1 MKVAVQNEC
10 PESRSRR
17 EDTLQKRTTGFT
29 VTRLVGPL
37 SWMLVVLLAPALT
50 SAQTGPPPPLMPR
63 GLINREAG
71 VSPGYVLFGPLRSS
85 STYLIDNDGRVVH
98 EWKGQY
104 AGGGGYLLENGNLL
118 RMGRDPDALHFR
130 AGGVSGYLQ
139 EVDWE
144 GRVVW
149 EWKLSDERRILHH
162 DIKPLANGN
171 ILALAW
177 EAKSREKV
185 LRAGRRPETAPEQGL
200 HVDWVLEIEP
210 VRPRGAKIV
219 WEWHVWDHLVQDRD
233 PNAPH
238 YGDPAK
244 YAGRLDLNAVAA
256 VPTVNPRQLAQLQAL
271 GYVPEEAVPADL
283 EADFLHVNSI
293 DHHAELDQFVLSV
306 PALGEIWVI
315 DHSTSTAQAAGSGRD
330 LGRGWGPAPAP
341 LLPARRAL
349 GPEGLPRR
357 GQPHDLQQRP
367 QPARRPA
374 VDRRRDHAST
384 EDGRDLRNR
393 GRRALRAR
401 RPRLEL
407 APARGPLL
415 SLRVGRRATRERQH
429 HRLLR
434 DRRNFPRGHCGGKG
448 RLGVPK
454 PLQRERPPRGRIRA
468 PARHRRGALRRL
480 PGQPDPARPA
490 GPPGPQSR
498 APEPAARLG
507 GGGGGRR
514 RLISARTA
522 SRSYRSILRIS

>member
-1 MKVAVQNEC
+1 
-10 PESRSRR
+10 
-17 EDTLQKRTTGFT
+17 
-29 VTRLVGPL
+29 
-37 SWMLVVLLAPALT
+37 MLVVLLAPALT
-50 SAQTGPPPPLMPR
+50 SGQTGPPPPLMPR
-63 GLINREAG
+63 GLVSREEG
-71 VSPGYVLFGPLRSS
+71 VSPGYLLFGPLRSS

-104 AGGGGYLLENGNLL
+104 AGGGGYLLESGNLL

-177 EAKSREKV
+177 EAKSREEV

-200 HVDWVLEIEP
+200 HSDWVLEIEP

-283 EADFLHVNSI
+283 EADFLHINSI
-293 DHHAELDQFVLSV
+293 DHHAELDQFALSV

-315 DHSTSTAQAAGSGRD
+315 DHSTSTAQAAGSTGGRARRVGD
-330 LGRGWGPAPAP
+330 LLYRWGNPANYGRGASWGGAGAPPQRLFFQHDARWVPKGFPGAGNLTIFNNGRNRPGAPRSTVDEITPPLKTDGTYAIEDGAPFGPDALAWSWRLPADRFSPFVSGAERLANGNTIVCSGTGGIFLEVTAGGRVVWEYRNPFSGNVRLADGSAPQPGIDAAPFTVFRVSRIPPDHPGLRGHDLAP
-341 LLPARRAL
+341 LN
-349 GPEGLPRR
+349 
-357 GQPHDLQQRP
+357 P
-367 QPARRPA
+367 QPAWA
-374 VDRRRDHAST
+374 EEA
-384 EDGRDLRNR
+384 
-393 GRRALRAR
+393 
-401 RPRLEL
+401 
-407 APARGPLL
+407 
-415 SLRVGRRATRERQH
+415 
-429 HRLLR
+429 
-434 DRRNFPRGHCGGKG
+434 
-448 RLGVPK
+448 
-454 PLQRERPPRGRIRA
+454 
-468 PARHRRGALRRL
+468 GA
-480 PGQPDPARPA
+480 
-490 GPPGPQSR
+490 
-498 APEPAARLG
+498 G
-507 GGGGGRR
+507 GG
-514 RLISARTA
+514 
-522 SRSYRSILRIS
+522 